1 MTILVIMLKSNKT
14 PGYGDISYNV
24 IKKNASR
31 VCVNL

>member
-1 MTILVIMLKSNKT
+1 MTIMLKSNKT

-24 IKKNASR
+24 IKKKNASR